1 MPFFLLPKVVLVFPF
16 LSFLLYL
23 FDQISH
29 LALGCLLFAHFIGTK
44 SCCLAFSLTSYLTF
58 WCCWTS
64 NWDLIH
70 VTLAVEDANNF
81 FLQISEDNAW
91 CHLNIVTLFY
101 CPYRFH
107 RLLCCH
113 PSLQAS
119 SLSGSL
125 GCFENAKVF
134 TFLMGL
140 IGPLC
145 SFLKVTSKSMHKAA
159 FLINQFVLLFLNLC
173 YFLANPAFLLW
184 P

>member
-1 MPFFLLPKVVLVFPF
+1 MLWDPPHNANWKHLWSDGGESDREMWHAGMRVCRLTN
-16 LSFLLYL
+16 
-23 FDQISH
+23 IS
-29 LALGCLLFAHFIGTK
+29 T
-44 SCCLAFSLTSYLTF
+44 SCWLAFSLTSYLTF

-70 VTLAVEDANNF
+70 VTLAVEDANKF

-145 SFLKVTSKSMHKAA
+145 TFLNGTSKSMHKAA
-159 FLINQFVLLFLNLC
+159 FLNNQFVILFLNLC